1 MATINCERVVISRN
15 TFFVSV
21 TGGGSKM
28 EVDDGTEESV
38 KMETDDNEPPEPQL
52 AQLWSQ
58 LFRVM
63 DDVHEGTRLAADGT
77 AKVLSKVNLKLKPEI
92 RL

>member
-1 MATINCERVVISRN
+1 MV
-15 TFFVSV
+15 
-21 TGGGSKM
+21 GGSSKM
-28 EVDDGTEESV
+28 DVDDGPDEVV

-77 AKVLSKVNLKLKPEI
+77 AKVLSKVSSKLI
-92 RL
+92 ASADDWLMCIAA